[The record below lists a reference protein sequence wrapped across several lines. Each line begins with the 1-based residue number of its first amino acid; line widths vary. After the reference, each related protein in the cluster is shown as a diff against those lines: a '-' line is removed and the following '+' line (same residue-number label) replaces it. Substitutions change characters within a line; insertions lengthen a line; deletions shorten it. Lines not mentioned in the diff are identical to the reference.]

1 MSTHSQT
8 SFRKQTSVLFSSSEC
23 WEKPSFSFFL
33 SLTKGIKSLKDCLDE
48 FTASVIVSSLLWV
61 YPAENSWCFT
71 ICGSLGL
78 CAVFVI
84 QNVCRWMK
92 SLGSDVDIAMK
103 GTAWFQR
110 KAQFLHARRR
120 DSCSDYFDNENH
132 NYTT

>member
-1 MSTHSQT
+1 
-8 SFRKQTSVLFSSSEC
+8 
-23 WEKPSFSFFL
+23 
-33 SLTKGIKSLKDCLDE
+33 
-48 FTASVIVSSLLWV
+48 
-61 YPAENSWCFT
+61 
-71 ICGSLGL
+71 
-78 CAVFVI
+78 
-84 QNVCRWMK
+84 MK